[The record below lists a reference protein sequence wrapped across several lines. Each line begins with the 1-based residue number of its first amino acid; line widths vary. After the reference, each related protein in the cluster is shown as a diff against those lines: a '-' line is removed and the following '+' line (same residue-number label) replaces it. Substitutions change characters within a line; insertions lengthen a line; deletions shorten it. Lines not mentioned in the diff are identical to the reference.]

1 MTRTGSLPAP
11 PARRVAQPS
20 ATPGPAR
27 PVRSSLASASVRYS
41 RPSRDALR
49 AALPGPGMPGT
60 GMAFTSR
67 PPPRASPERKEVS
80 MLPVRRLPTAA
91 PSSRTGC

>member
-27 PVRSSLASASVRYS
+27 PVRSSLASGSVRYS
-41 RPSRDALR
+41 RPSRDPFGRPFR
-49 AALPGPGMPGT
+49 AGDPGT
-60 GMAFTSR
+60 AMAFTGR
-67 PPPRASPERKEVS
+67 PPKASPERKEAS
-80 MLPVRRLPTAA
+80 MLPVRRLPAAA
-91 PSSRTGC
+91 PSYRTGC